1 MKILNWLLIP
11 SLIFLFWL
19 FFKIG
24 LVFVGGGY
32 VLIPVMQKE
41 LVTNLHLLTDKEF
54 IDGVVISQLTPGPV
68 AILVTFAGYC
78 VAGIW
83 GALVSTFALF
93 LPGAALMVFL
103 SNRYEKIHD
112 SHFAKKLPEALTPV
126 IIGLLI
132 STIWLM
138 RKDTLTDKYDI
149 MEIIIAFLLIV
160 RFKINPILILI
171 VYMFA
176 YIFLGLA
183 FNIHLPQEFPL

>member
-1 MKILNWLLIP
+1 MKIFSWLLIP

-32 VLIPVMQKE
+32 VLIPVMQRE
-41 LVTNLHLLTDKEF
+41 LVSNLHLLTDKEF

-78 VAGIW
+78 VAGVV

-93 LPGAALMVFL
+93 LPGTALMVFL
-103 SNRYEKIHD
+103 SNSYEKIHD
-112 SHFAKKLPEALTPV
+112 SDFAKKLPNVLTPV

-138 RKDTLTDKYDI
+138 RKDTVTDKFDI
-149 MEIIIAFLLIV
+149 SEIILAFLLIV
-160 RFKINPILILI
+160 RFKINPIIIIGVYLII
-171 VYMFA
+171 
-176 YIFLGLA
+176 YIFLGLV
-183 FNIHLPQEFPL
+183 FNIHPHLK